1 MTIRETSDPSSSSTP
16 PPNSSERF
24 AVAARPSGMLS
35 DIATVATRGIRGL
48 TREPESVIPA
58 LLIPMFFFFVNI
70 GALEGIAE
78 GAGGITDFRA
88 FQLPVAIVF
97 AVTGVSRAPAL
108 VTDIQGGYFDRLLAT
123 PMRRPALLLGLM
135 VADVVLIL
143 ALSSLVTIVGFLM
156 GIRFATGVG
165 GVLVFLA
172 IAALWGLAFTGFAY
186 AIALKTGNPAA
197 VNSAF
202 LLFFPFTFLTS
213 SFLPIEALSGWMQA
227 VAKVNPVTYL
237 LDGLR
242 SLITEGWKV
251 GELGGALIAIA
262 AVGAVSFS
270 LAFLALKGRV
280 ARN

>member
-1 MTIRETSDPSSSSTP
+1 MTTSDPGITSD
-16 PPNSSERF
+16 RV
-24 AVAARPSGMLS
+24 AVAARPSGIVA

-70 GALEGIAE
+70 GALEGLAE
-78 GAGGITDFRA
+78 SSGGIENFRA

-123 PMRRPALLLGLM
+123 PVKRPALLLGLM
-135 VADVVLIL
+135 IADVVLIL
-143 ALSSLVTIVGFLM
+143 TLSALVTVVGFLM
-156 GIRFATGVG
+156 GVRFATGVG

-242 SLITEGWKV
+242 ALITQGWEF
-251 GELGGALIAIA
+251 GEIAAALIAIA
-262 AVGAVSFS
+262 AVGAVSFT

-280 ARN
+280 DRS